1 MAEMWKA
8 GRGHLLLVARTH
20 LFLCSITFNHQP
32 PRVCSSA
39 SWHCSICPRRFGS
52 PRGDFVTDTSGWG
65 GEGQAMR
72 HEGVEEMSVA
82 IEKVPR
88 MGWGGGHPS
97 MSQLKRWCFTSMSC
111 TPSFSGF
118 FSFSCRMTQRP
129 RSVHHTQK
137 RTAKERLCLRAEPE
151 HTEALAPRAASCASH
166 LCTAGTGRGLWFG
179 EHRGKGA

>member
-20 LFLCSITFNHQP
+20 SSLCSITLNHQP

-65 GEGQAMR
+65 GEGQGVR

-88 MGWGGGHPS
+88 MGWGSPIYVPAEEMVLHKHVLHPFL
-97 MSQLKRWCFTSMSC
+97 QWLLLLLLQDDTE
-111 TPSFSGF
+111 
-118 FSFSCRMTQRP
+118 TQVSAP
-129 RSVHHTQK
+129 HPEKDSKGEVVS
-137 RTAKERLCLRAEPE
+137 AGRA
-151 HTEALAPRAASCASH
+151 
-166 LCTAGTGRGLWFG
+166 
-179 EHRGKGA
+179 